1 MKIQVCNMRKLII
14 IFLLICAGES
24 ATAKAPVTE
33 QAARPS
39 TKTYAL
45 IVSGINKDP
54 GEQRIKD
61 EAVTE
66 LRRFF
71 LNNAKAEPNQLDVLV
86 DRHSSV
92 AGKNSKISTAKN
104 LKTTMDS
111 LAQIVKP
118 EDRFVF
124 YYVGQANVVADNL
137 RFNLPGEDVTNVK
150 PAEWISRIKAASI
163 LIVLDCPGATLAAK
177 SMAGRGRIVICAC
190 KTEQHNSTQFS
201 RYFVPALTDNKSDTN
216 TDGKI
221 SLLEAFTSASKQLD
235 DLYRRQQLFKTE
247 TPLLEDNGDGLPS
260 PQPWRYKL
268 DGKDGFVASN
278 FYFGRNNQKK

>member
-1 MKIQVCNMRKLII
+1 MRKLII

-33 QAARPS
+33 QVARPS

-54 GEQRIKD
+54 GEQRVKD
-61 EAVTE
+61 EAVTK
-66 LRRFF
+66 LRKFF
-71 LNNAKAEPNQLDVLV
+71 LNNAKVEPNQLDVLV
-86 DRHSSV
+86 DRHSV

-104 LKTTMDS
+104 LKITMDS

-124 YYVGQANVVADNL
+124 YYVGQANVVADKL
-137 RFNLPGEDVTNVK
+137 RFNLPGEDVTHVQL
-150 PAEWISRIKAASI
+150 AEWISKIKAASI
-163 LIVLDCPGATLAAK
+163 LIVLDCPGAALAAN
-177 SMAGRGRIVICAC
+177 SMAGQGRIVICAC
-190 KTEQHNSTQFS
+190 KTEQNNSTQFS
-201 RYFVPALTDNKSDTN
+201 QYFVPALTDNKSDTN
-216 TDGKI
+216 ANGKI
-221 SLLEAFTSASKQLD
+221 SLLEAFTFASKQLD
-235 DLYRRQQLFKTE
+235 DLYRRQYLFKTE

-268 DGKDGFVASN
+268 DGKDGLDASN
-278 FYFGRNNQKK
+278 FSFVQNN

>member
-1 MKIQVCNMRKLII
+1 MRKLII
-14 IFLLICAGES
+14 IILLICAGETAS
-24 ATAKAPVTE
+24 AKASVTE
-33 QAARPS
+33 QAAGPS

-54 GEQRIKD
+54 GGQRVKD
-61 EAVTE
+61 EAVTK

-71 LNNAKAEPNQLDVLV
+71 LNNAKVEPNQLDVLV
-86 DRHSSV
+86 DRNSV

-104 LKTTMDS
+104 LKITMES

-124 YYVGQANVVADNL
+124 YYVGQANVVADKL
-137 RFNLPGEDVTNVK
+137 RLNLPGEDVTHVQ
-150 PAEWISRIKAASI
+150 PAEWVSRIKADSI
-163 LIVLDCPGATLAAK
+163 LIVLDCPGAALAAK